1 MENVFLQLCFNDEN
15 RIEQQILIN
24 NRDEVKDTN
33 IQDQNSSSTSI
44 HLSINTISQNARP
57 GNIQQKPLEKTRQ
70 FLLKKNLKN

>member
-44 HLSINTISQNARP
+44 HLSINAISQNVLP
-57 GNIQQKPLEKTRQ
+57 GNIQQKLLEKTGQ
-70 FLLKKNLKN
+70 F